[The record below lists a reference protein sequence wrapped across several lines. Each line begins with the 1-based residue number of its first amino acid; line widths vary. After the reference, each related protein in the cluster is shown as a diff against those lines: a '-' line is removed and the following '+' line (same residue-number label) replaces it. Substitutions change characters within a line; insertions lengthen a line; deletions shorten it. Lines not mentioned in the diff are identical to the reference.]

1 MFIKDGIAYA
11 GDASPALKICGVR
24 PLADWK
30 LWVRFN
36 TGEAKIY
43 DFKPILNYPAFKPL
57 LDEELFK
64 QVYIDY
70 GIVVWNDGDID
81 IAPEELYKNGVDS
94 RKSAQDIFSTEDK
107 KLPPSQLCCIG
118 RQFCFVKLQAGLLN
132 TAEQEA

>member
-43 DFKPILNYPAFKPL
+43 DFKPL

-94 RKSAQDIFSTEDK
+94 RKSA
-107 KLPPSQLCCIG
+107 
-118 RQFCFVKLQAGLLN
+118 
-132 TAEQEA
+132 

>member
-43 DFKPILNYPAFKPL
+43 DFKPMLNYPAFKPL

-70 GIVVWNDGDID
+70 GIVVWNDDDID
-81 IAPEELYKNGVDS
+81 IAPEELYKNGVDL
-94 RKSAQDIFSTEDK
+94 RKSA
-107 KLPPSQLCCIG
+107 
-118 RQFCFVKLQAGLLN
+118 
-132 TAEQEA
+132 

>member
-57 LDEELFK
+57 LDEELHSPIITSFNYPAEGNFSFK
-64 QVYIDY
+64 SFYDFMKKEGYVLYPGKISQADTFRI
-70 GIVVWNDGDID
+70 GNIGDVEVSD
-81 IAPEELYKNGVDS
+81 IEKMLLSV
-94 RKSAQDIFSTEDK
+94 K
-107 KLPPSQLCCIG
+107 KY
-118 RQFCFVKLQAGLLN
+118 LN
-132 TAEQEA
+132 AM